1 MIKDGLET
9 LGIKTEQAQDQ
20 GKLSGVMSDDEFV
33 QSRFDLDM
41 EKYGDMSILDENGN
55 ETTPREMVAG
65 DLAAAEQLE
74 KDSQGMSRAALCM
87 FTNNAF
93 D

>member
-1 MIKDGLET
+1 MT
-9 LGIKTEQAQDQ
+9 
-20 GKLSGVMSDDEFV
+20 DDEFV

-41 EKYGDMSILDENGN
+41 EKYGDMPILDENGN

-74 KDSQGMSRAALCM
+74 KDASGMSRAALCM

>member
-1 MIKDGLET
+1 MT
-9 LGIKTEQAQDQ
+9 
-20 GKLSGVMSDDEFV
+20 DDEFV

-41 EKYGDMSILDENGN
+41 EKYGDMPILDENGN

-74 KDSQGMSRAALCM
+74 KDASGMSRCRALYVYQ
-87 FTNNAF
+87 
-93 D
+93 